1 MYLMSIFF
9 FFFDVSIVFVYWNV
23 EYLIYI
29 ICSVIQELKHSS
41 RIVSVIQ
48 CMRINFIL
56 ARRVGLNWFLILQDK
71 SPFNRFCLTAWL
83 NLNDWCV
90 NSTLYTCISEKR
102 SIPLNYQVQIDFSL
116 ILQKSHFPWV
126 LSRWAYQRVLVL
138 SCSPTEF
145 SLRDFCHVLSS
156 TLLESPDCCWVFFL

>member
-1 MYLMSIFF
+1 MYVHQFHF
-9 FFFDVSIVFVYWNV
+9 
-23 EYLIYI
+23 
-29 ICSVIQELKHSS
+29 SS
-41 RIVSVIQ
+41 TSRPKLV
-48 CMRINFIL
+48 
-56 ARRVGLNWFLILQDK
+56 LILQDK

-126 LSRWAYQRVLVL
+126 LSRWAYQQVLVL

-145 SLRDFCHVLSS
+145 SLRDFRHVLSS
-156 TLLESPDCCWVFFL
+156 NTIGITGLLLGFFSYKALSNSHTLKFVEMLFSPPLLG